1 MANKLKDFL
10 FPPKSN
16 NQFDSTTIVV
26 NKEEIINNKPVER
39 PIEKPQVDVTMP
51 KPNNVRP
58 NIVTPKEFMQ
68 VEEVANQ
75 LLMGRSVIVDLTST
89 EINEAKRICDFLNGV
104 TFALDGKV
112 EKIAKLVYL
121 FSPKN

>member
-1 MANKLKDFL
+1 MNE
-10 FPPKSN
+10 S
-16 NQFDSTTIVV
+16 
-26 NKEEIINNKPVER
+26 
-39 PIEKPQVDVTMP
+39 
-51 KPNNVRP
+51 RP
-58 NIVTPKEFMQ
+58 NIVTPKVFAQ

-104 TFALDGKV
+104 SYAINGKV